1 MDKYKIFGL
10 HCQECADD
18 LKESLLRIENGEKVK
33 IDYKD
38 KLIYLPEN
46 LNLDQF
52 NQILEYKK
60 LFIEEINDKDHD
72 HHDHDHEHEHGHSHS
87 HSHNHSHD
95 VDISAPG
102 KMLIVFLLNLF
113 FSIAE
118 FILGNLFRSS
128 AILSDAVHDLGD
140 ALSIGLAFIFEKVS
154 TREADS
160 KYSFGYSRFS
170 LLGALITSTVLIF
183 GSISIIL
190 KAIPSFI
197 NPHAPNEQGMF
208 WMAIAAIV
216 INAFSVWFLRGGENS
231 NQKLLTVHVLEDM
244 FGWIAVLVV
253 SIVLKYTDWY
263 FLDPMLSLAIAAFI
277 LYNAVPEF
285 IKSVKTF
292 LNSTPHNIPIKEIE
306 EEIRL
311 IDKVHAISHLH
322 IWSLDGESNAFTV
335 TAFVDTQ
342 DGKEMEEIRREIRD
356 IISPFR
362 MVHNTIEVIPD
373 TDKILK
379 Y

>member
-38 KLIYLPEN
+38 KLIYLPED

-60 LFIEEINDKDHD
+60 LFIEEVNDRDHD
-72 HHDHDHEHEHGHSHS
+72 HHHSHS
-87 HSHNHSHD
+87 HSHSHSHD
-95 VDISAPG
+95 IDISAPG
-102 KMLIVFLLNLF
+102 KILIVFLLNLF

-140 ALSIGLAFIFEKVS
+140 ALSIGLAFVFEKVS
-154 TREADS
+154 TKEADT

-183 GSISIIL
+183 GSISIML

-197 NPHAPNEQGMF
+197 SPHAPNEQGMF
-208 WMAIAAIV
+208 WMAIAAII
-216 INAFSVWFLRGGENS
+216 INGFSVWFLRGGENS
-231 NQKLLTVHVLEDM
+231 NQKLLNVHVLEDM
-244 FGWIAVLVV
+244 FGWIAVLLV

-292 LNSTPHNIPIKEIE
+292 LNSTPHNIPISKIE
-306 EEIRL
+306 KEIRL

-322 IWSLDGESNAFTV
+322 IWSIDGENNAFTV

-342 DGKEMEEIRREIRD
+342 DGEEMENIRREIRD
-356 IISPFR
+356 IIAPYK
-362 MVHNTIEVIPD
+362 MVHYTIEVIPD
-373 TDKILK
+373 TEKILK

>member
-38 KLIYLPEN
+38 KLIYLPED

-60 LFIEEINDKDHD
+60 LFIEEVNDRDHD
-72 HHDHDHEHEHGHSHS
+72 HHHGHSHS
-87 HSHNHSHD
+87 HSHSHSHD

-118 FILGNLFRSS
+118 FILGNIFRSS

-140 ALSIGLAFIFEKVS
+140 ALSIGLAFVFEKVS
-154 TREADS
+154 TKEADT

-197 NPHAPNEQGMF
+197 SPHAPNEQGMF
-208 WMAIAAIV
+208 WMAIAAII
-216 INAFSVWFLRGGENS
+216 INGFSVWFLRGGENS
-231 NQKLLTVHVLEDM
+231 NQKLLNVHVLEDM
-244 FGWIAVLVV
+244 FGWIAVLLV

-263 FLDPMLSLAIAAFI
+263 FLDPMLSLAIAGFI

-292 LNSTPHNIPIKEIE
+292 LNSTPHNIPISKIE
-306 EEIRL
+306 KEIRL

-322 IWSLDGESNAFTV
+322 IWSIDGENNAFTV

-342 DGKEMEEIRREIRD
+342 DGEEMENIRREIRD
-356 IISPFR
+356 IIAPYK
-362 MVHNTIEVIPD
+362 MVHYTIEVIPD
-373 TDKILK
+373 TEKILK

>member
-1 MDKYKIFGL
+1 M
-10 HCQECADD
+10 
-18 LKESLLRIENGEKVK
+18 
-33 IDYKD
+33 
-38 KLIYLPEN
+38 PEN
-46 LNLDQF
+46 LNKEQF
-52 NQILEYKK
+52 DKLLEYKK
-60 LFIEEINDKDHD
+60 LFIEDVKDAED
-72 HHDHDHEHEHGHSHS
+72 DRHHDHNHSHGHGHGHGHGHSHS
-87 HSHNHSHD
+87 HSHSHD
-95 VDISAPG
+95 IDISAPG

-113 FSIAE
+113 FSLTE
-118 FILGNLFRSS
+118 FILGNLFMSS
-128 AILSDAVHDLGD
+128 AILSDAVHDMGD
-140 ALSIGLAFIFEKVS
+140 ALSIGLAFAFEKVS
-154 TREADS
+154 TKEADS

-197 NPHAPNEQGMF
+197 SPHAPNEQGMF
-208 WMAIAAIV
+208 WMAIAAII
-216 INAFSVWFLRGGENS
+216 INAFSVWFLSGGKNS

-292 LNSTPHNIPIKEIE
+292 LNSTPNNMPIKDIE
-306 EEIRL
+306 EKIWK
-311 IDKVHAISHLH
+311 IAKVHAISHLH

-335 TAFVDTQ
+335 TVFVATE
-342 DGKEMEEIRREIRD
+342 DGKEMEAIRREIRN
-356 IISPFR
+356 IISPYKMF
-362 MVHNTIEVIPD
+362 HYTIEVIPD
-373 TDKILK
+373 IEEILK
-379 Y
+379 